1 MSGTTLPPP
10 DRSGIRRALPEKISE
25 KNRRRLKKFATF
37 MSLYEIIQD
46 RFVRPRI
53 HEADPGRHRE
63 ILRNSLKE
71 LQGSRILDLGCGTGA
86 AIPLIDRSNVYI
98 GLDLSYA
105 MLKLAARKA
114 ARHGFR
120 SFDLVQGNAEE
131 LLFDNASFDMVLMDT
146 ALHMIPRYQRAITE
160 AARVLRENGVFV
172 LLPLRRPWPSYTG
185 DAARSLDT
193 LDCVAGQIR
202 EECCGRWR
210 ECHYRAV

>member
-1 MSGTTLPPP
+1 M
-10 DRSGIRRALPEKISE
+10 
-25 KNRRRLKKFATF
+25 F
-37 MSLYEIIQD
+37 LYEIIQD

-53 HEADPGRHRE
+53 HKADPRRHRE
-63 ILRNSLKE
+63 ILRNSLKG

-86 AIPLIDRSNVYI
+86 AIPLIDRSNAYT

-131 LLFDNASFDMVLMDT
+131 LLFDDASFDLVLMDT

-160 AARVLRENGVFV
+160 AARVMRETGVFV
-172 LLPLRRPWPSYTG
+172 CSTPTVGLHRGFDVQWEKISGKRDLHSLSEDDIKTTCSQAGLDFQRIDQNGGVLYFQAIKRP
-185 DAARSLDT
+185 
-193 LDCVAGQIR
+193 
-202 EECCGRWR
+202 
-210 ECHYRAV
+210 